1 MSDIDTKIKEAKEA
15 NFLEEANF
23 SEPYVYKQN
32 SVNVYVHSALL
43 QAKALI
49 PSIKKNK
56 KVEFGKTKYSYPDL
70 PEILSIVSPVLA
82 KHEILYTTQ
91 TVVFDQPYIH
101 DSVVYFGKLIT
112 KLIHV
117 PTGEFMSSEDPL
129 TVRIKSVSIDYS
141 SNKEKVSENNIM
153 QGYGS
158 AKTFA
163 QRYGLL
169 TILGLAPEMDDDAYG
184 SAPDVNFSTTIEA
197 EAAPKITKVTS
208 PPAPK
213 VTKVT
218 PPPALKLANPI
229 QDKSPSDHPV
239 FTLWEMKK
247 EEAIRVDPGRAKE
260 IQLSIDSGGFL
271 MNPRYAKM
279 EEWIKG
285 L

>member
-15 NFLEEANF
+15 NF
-23 SEPYVYKQN
+23 PDPCVYRQN
-32 SVNVYVHSALL
+32 SVNVYVHGALL

-101 DSVVYFGKLIT
+101 DNVVYFGKLIT

-129 TVRIKSVSIDYS
+129 AVRIKSVSIDYS

-153 QGYGS
+153 QGFGS

-197 EAAPKITKVTS
+197 EV
-208 PPAPK
+208 APK
-213 VTKVT
+213 VTKAT
-218 PPPALKLANPI
+218 PPPAPKLANAI
-229 QDKSPSDHPV
+229 QNTSSSNHPV

-247 EEAIRVDPGRAKE
+247 EEAVRVDPERAKR
-260 IQLSIDSGGFL
+260 IQTSIDSGGFL
-271 MNPRYAKM
+271 SNPQYAKM

>member
-15 NFLEEANF
+15 
-23 SEPYVYKQN
+23 SISDPYVYRQN
-32 SVNVYVHSALL
+32 SVNVYVHGALL

-101 DSVVYFGKLIT
+101 DNVVYFGKLIT

-117 PTGEFMSSEDPL
+117 PTGELMSSEDPL
-129 TVRIKSVSIDYS
+129 AVRIKSVSLDYS

-197 EAAPKITKVTS
+197 EAAPKVTKVTP

-218 PPPALKLANPI
+218 PAPALKLANPI
-229 QDKSPSDHPV
+229 QNTSSSNHPV

-247 EEAIRVDPGRAKE
+247 EEAVRVDPERAKR
-260 IQLSIDSGGFL
+260 IQTSIDSGGFL
-271 MNPRYAKM
+271 SNPQYAKM

>member
-15 NFLEEANF
+15 
-23 SEPYVYKQN
+23 SISDPYVYRQN
-32 SVNVYVHSALL
+32 SVNVYVHGALL

-101 DSVVYFGKLIT
+101 DNVVYFGKLIT

-129 TVRIKSVSIDYS
+129 TVRIKSVSLDYS
-141 SNKEKVSENNIM
+141 SSKEKVSENNIM

-197 EAAPKITKVTS
+197 EPAPKVTKVTP

-218 PPPALKLANPI
+218 PPPALKLASSN
-229 QDKSPSDHPV
+229 HPV

-247 EEAIRVDPGRAKE
+247 EEAVRVDPERAKR
-260 IQLSIDSGGFL
+260 IQTSIDSGGFL
-271 MNPRYAKM
+271 SNPQYAKM

>member
-23 SEPYVYKQN
+23 SEPYVYKKN

-43 QAKALI
+43 KAKALI

-82 KHEILYTTQ
+82 KHDILYTTQ

-129 TVRIKSVSIDYS
+129 AVRIKSVSFDYS

-153 QGYGS
+153 QGFGS

-197 EAAPKITKVTS
+197 EAAPKVTKVTP

-218 PPPALKLANPI
+218 PAPALKLANPI
-229 QDKSPSDHPV
+229 QNTSSSNHPV

-247 EEAIRVDPGRAKE
+247 EEAIRVDPERAKR
-260 IQLSIDSGGFL
+260 IQTSIDSGGFL
-271 MNPRYAKM
+271 SNPQYAKM

>member
-101 DSVVYFGKLIT
+101 DNVVYFGKLIT

-117 PTGEFMSSEDPL
+117 PTGELMSSEDPL
-129 TVRIKSVSIDYS
+129 AVRIKSVSLDYS

-153 QGYGS
+153 QGFGS

-184 SAPDVNFSTTIEA
+184 SAPDVNFSTTIE
-197 EAAPKITKVTS
+197 EKPVS
-208 PPAPK
+208 K

-229 QDKSPSDHPV
+229 QNTSSSNHPV

-247 EEAIRVDPGRAKE
+247 EEAVRVDPERAKR
-260 IQLSIDSGGFL
+260 IQTSIDSGGFL
-271 MNPRYAKM
+271 SNPQYAKM